1 MRTTSNRKTSYRL
14 LFGGLAALAA
24 GPAIAQSCMPAAE
37 ANAFHLRALQ
47 SQLMVTA
54 ITCQRDAD
62 YNAFVRKYQRDLQAA
77 YNGVQGHFRRTSR
90 GAAQRDLDQYITT
103 LANAQSQDGL
113 RAGTHFCPLN
123 TPLFQLA
130 MAKNDAAS
138 LAEFAVERNL
148 VNPVS
153 TTSCAATPASATTRT
168 TTAARAATP
177 ARRPAR

>member
-1 MRTTSNRKTSYRL
+1 MRTKSNRKTSYRL
-14 LFGGLAALAA
+14 LLGGLAAIAA

-37 ANAFHLRALQ
+37 ANAFHVRTLQ

-62 YNAFVRKYQRDLQAA
+62 YNAFVRKYQRDLHNA
-77 YNGVQGHFRRTSR
+77 YLGVQGHYRRTAGGS
-90 GAAQRDLDQYITT
+90 AQRDLDQYITT

-130 MAKNDAAS
+130 MAKSDLAG

-148 VNPVS
+148 VNPVAVNA
-153 TTSCAATPASATTRT
+153 CAPGAAPAS
-168 TTAARAATP
+168 AARAATP

>member
-1 MRTTSNRKTSYRL
+1 MRTDTNRKTSYRL
-14 LFGGLAALAA
+14 LLGGLAVLAA
-24 GPAIAQSCMPAAE
+24 GPAIAQSCLPSAE
-37 ANAFHLRALQ
+37 ANAFHVRALQ

-62 YNAFVRKYQRDLQAA
+62 YNAFVRKYQRDLQGA
-77 YNGVQGHFRRTSR
+77 YNGIQNHYRRTSR

-130 MAKNDAAS
+130 MAKNDAAG

-148 VNPVS
+148 VNPIS
-153 TTSCAATPASATTRT
+153 TTACAATPASAPATR
-168 TTAARAATP
+168 AAATP

>member
-1 MRTTSNRKTSYRL
+1 MRTKSNRKTSYRL
-14 LFGGLAALAA
+14 LLGGLAAIAA

-37 ANAFHLRALQ
+37 ANAFHIRALQ

-77 YNGVQGHFRRTSR
+77 YNGVQGHYRRTAGGS
-90 GAAQRDLDQYITT
+90 AQRDLDQYITT

-130 MAKNDAAS
+130 MAKSDLAG

-148 VNPVS
+148 VNPVAVNA
-153 TTSCAATPASATTRT
+153 CAPGAAPAS
-168 TTAARAATP
+168 AARAATP